1 VLAESRRTG
10 RPPGEVA
17 HALADAALTEPH
29 PTLGHRGRAIV
40 ASLVRERWAA
50 NASKG

>member
-1 VLAESRRTG
+1 VLAEARRTG

-17 HALADAALTEPH
+17 HALADAALVEPH

-40 ASLVRERWAA
+40 ASLVSDRWASA
-50 NASKG
+50 VARG